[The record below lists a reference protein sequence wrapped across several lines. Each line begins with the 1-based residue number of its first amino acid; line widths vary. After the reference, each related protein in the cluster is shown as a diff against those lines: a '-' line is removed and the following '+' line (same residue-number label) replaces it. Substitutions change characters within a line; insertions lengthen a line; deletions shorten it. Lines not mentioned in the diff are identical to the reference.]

1 MKVKVKS
8 GNQFVN
14 FEGTIVDENEE
25 SYFISFFGTAGAT
38 INKKDCEIQHI
49 YQTIPSPQEL
59 SYKDFYTEMVN
70 KFHSGSLMVEV
81 GVYHGRSF
89 SYLIIE
95 MLNAG
100 KKFDCVAVDACPWE
114 GEPCIGFHKH
124 MEPLKDH
131 FRVMFEKVD
140 SFVAAEKFEDD
151 SIDFLFC
158 DANHNY
164 EFISKDI
171 AAYLPKMKKGSV
183 ISGHD
188 MSDPGVERAVKE
200 AFGDDFIWDKKQDI
214 WRKQL

>member
-1 MKVKVKS
+1 MHPEVAKYV
-8 GNQFVN
+8 VN
-14 FEGTIVDENEE
+14 KFLIPEKLKEL
-25 SYFISFFGTAGAT
+25 
-38 INKKDCEIQHI
+38 NKMEHI

-70 KFHSGSLMVEV
+70 KFPSGSLMVEV

-140 SFVAAEKFEDD
+140 SFVAAEKFENN
-151 SIDFLFC
+151 SIDFCFI
-158 DANHNY
+158 DANHTY
-164 EFISKDI
+164 EFVSRDI
-171 AAYLPKMKKGSV
+171 AAYIPKMKIGGS
-183 ISGHD
+183 ILSGHD
-188 MSDPGVERAVKE
+188 WSDDGVKKAVTE
-200 AFGDDFIWDKKQDI
+200 AFPIFSVDVKQDI
-214 WRKQL
+214 WNVQL